1 MIRAVIFDMDGTLI
15 DSQPIW
21 YQASTAFFQ
30 QNQFPVTLAEMM
42 TLTGSPVGTLVD
54 YVLHKYGEKEK
65 NRTQLIEELM
75 AYVVGK
81 VLEAKPL
88 MPNVKEV
95 LVNLKQQGIKIA
107 VASASPRNMLQGIVD
122 SCGIAEYFDYLAS
135 AEELDYNKPHP
146 AVYLHAAK
154 QLGVAVNECFAV
166 EDSVLGMISGKAA
179 NMKTVVIPAKA
190 EWDDPRWS
198 LADYKLEQIS
208 DLLGL
213 IKSS

>member
-1 MIRAVIFDMDGTLI
+1 MIEAVIFDMDGTLI

-21 YQASTAFFQ
+21 YQASTEFFQ

-54 YVLHKYGEKEK
+54 YVLQKYGEKEK
-65 NRTQLIEELM
+65 SRTQLIEELM

-88 MPNVKEV
+88 MPNVKDV
-95 LVNLKQQGIKIA
+95 LSTLKQWGIKIA

-135 AEELDYNKPHP
+135 AEELEYNKPHP

-154 QLGVAVNECFAV
+154 QLGVPTSACFAV

-179 NMKTVVIPAKA
+179 SMKTVVIPEKS
-190 EWDDPRWS
+190 EWDDPRWA
-198 LADYKLEQIS
+198 LADYKLVSMSE
-208 DLLGL
+208 LPML
-213 IKSS
+213 IES